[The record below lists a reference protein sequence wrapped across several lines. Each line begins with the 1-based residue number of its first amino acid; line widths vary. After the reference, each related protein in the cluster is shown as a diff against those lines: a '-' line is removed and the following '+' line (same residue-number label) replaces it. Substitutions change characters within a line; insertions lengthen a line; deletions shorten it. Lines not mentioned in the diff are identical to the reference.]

1 MSILTAV
8 SIPVATIKALADL
21 LEKLMAAPQKRR
33 KLRFDQF
40 FKPLHESF
48 QEVHVDYTTLLR
60 TLAKSLPHRQINGS
74 ITVDYGTK
82 TIDELESARIVQEG
96 KLEFERSREKRESVR
111 DWLRNNAQAILT
123 HVEEPAERRYLY
135 VLMVYF
141 LPDDYLEYP
150 DDHDLELRID
160 EVIAQGGNKMM
171 NTPTTKL
178 SREIRGRLDADEI
191 RSAAATAISELNQR
205 CSDVIRA
212 YVALSA
218 DVISKTA

>member
-1 MSILTAV
+1 MSMLTAL

-21 LEKLMAAPQKRR
+21 LEKLMSAPQKRR

-48 QEVHVDYTTLLR
+48 QEVHVDYTTMLR
-60 TLAKSLPHRQINGS
+60 TLVKSLPLRENDGTLSVEYGS
-74 ITVDYGTK
+74 RS
-82 TIDELESARIVQEG
+82 IDELESARIVREG

-111 DWLRNNAQAILT
+111 DWLRSNAQAILT
-123 HVEEPAERRYLY
+123 HVREPAERRYLY
-135 VLMVYF
+135 LLMIYF
-141 LPDDYLEYP
+141 LPDDHFEYS
-150 DDHDLELRID
+150 DDQALELRID
-160 EVIAQGGNKMM
+160 EIVAEGGTKMM
-171 NTPTTKL
+171 DTPTTKL

-191 RSAAATAISELNQR
+191 RTATATAISELNQR